1 MGKGGIAPAS
11 RPSKGASSLE
21 LVIDPRPRTPC
32 ICSNYRC
39 YCGVMPV
46 AGTDQGWLSRAL
58 SSGGA
63 LGGFAAFVGASCCV
77 IPILL
82 VHFGLAS
89 GLVAKLGWFAR
100 WQPYFFRMNAGLLA
114 VAASYAI
121 WRGQA
126 SRSFWIW
133 WVIGTTFLIAA
144 FILPQYEFRLQSWV
158 LDWSRR

>member
-1 MGKGGIAPAS
+1 MS
-11 RPSKGASSLE
+11 VTRS
-21 LVIDPRPRTPC
+21 
-32 ICSNYRC
+32 
-39 YCGVMPV
+39 
-46 AGTDQGWLSRAL
+46 DQNFLSRAL
-58 SSGGA
+58 SSGGV

-82 VHFGLAS
+82 VHFGVAT
-89 GLVAKLGWFAR
+89 GLVAKLGWFVR
-100 WQPYFFRMNAGLLA
+100 WQPYFFWTAAGLLA

-133 WVIGTTFLIAA
+133 WVIGTGFLVAA

-158 LDWSRR
+158 LDWTRR